1 MQMSKFMT
9 PEIIFG
15 QQSISQV
22 GESLGRLGA
31 SRVFLVSD
39 PGVVNAGW
47 VEQIIHYVKESG
59 LDYFLWTGLT
69 PNPKDYEVHAGVEQ
83 YREYECNAILG
94 VGGGSS
100 IDAAKA
106 IALLGTNG
114 GQIHE
119 YEGVDKITRPLPP
132 MVMVPTTAGAG
143 SEVSQ
148 FSIIADTSR
157 KVKMTI
163 ISKSL
168 IPDIA
173 IIDPQTLTTKDGP
186 LTANTGMDALTH
198 AIESYL
204 SLAATPLTE
213 VLSLQA
219 MKLISQYLRP
229 SVASPYNIEAKQAMA
244 MASLQAGIA
253 FSNAILGA
261 VHAMSHQLGG
271 FLDLPHGEV
280 NAILLPY
287 ILEYNYIAAPERYK
301 NIAEALGEH
310 TSGLSLSDSSRLAL
324 KAVKELASDL
334 QIPDSLAGLTLSAEQ
349 IERLSIHA
357 IRDVCMATNPR
368 EMGIQDVSR
377 IFRQVLQ
384 EGVHGDKTGNIAK
397 ADRDS
402 LFT

>member
-1 MQMSKFMT
+1 MQISKFMT

-15 QQSISQV
+15 RQSIAQT
-22 GESLGRLGA
+22 GESLCRLGA
-31 SRVFLVSD
+31 TRVFLVSD
-39 PGVVNAGW
+39 PGVAQAGW
-47 VEQIIHYVKESG
+47 VEQVIHFLNASG
-59 LDYFLWTGLT
+59 LEHHLWLDVT
-69 PNPKDYEVHAGVEQ
+69 PNPKDYEIHAGVV
-83 YREYECNAILG
+83 EYHRFGGNAIAG
-94 VGGGSS
+94 VGGGSA

-106 IALLGTNG
+106 IALLATNG
-114 GQIHE
+114 GRIQQ

-148 FSIIADTSR
+148 FSIIADTAR
-157 KVKMTI
+157 KMKMTI

-173 IIDPQTLTTKDGP
+173 IIDPQTLTTMDKT

-198 AIESYL
+198 AIESYI

-213 VLSLQA
+213 VYSLQA
-219 MKLISQYLRP
+219 MRLISRYLRP
-229 SVASPYNIEAKQAMA
+229 SVASRYNVEAKEAMA

-287 ILEYNYIAAPERYK
+287 VLEYNYLAAPERFK
-301 NIAEALGEH
+301 NIAEALGEP
-310 TSGLSLSDSSRLAL
+310 TTGLSLHESSRLAL
-324 KAVKELASDL
+324 QAVKNLARDL
-334 QIPDSLAGLTLSAEQ
+334 DIPESFSGLGLLPEHIETLSANAV
-349 IERLSIHA
+349 L
-357 IRDVCMATNPR
+357 DVCMATNPR
-368 EMGIQDVSR
+368 DMGVADVAG
-377 IFRQVLQ
+377 IFR
-384 EGVHGDKTGNIAK
+384 K
-397 ADRDS
+397 A
-402 LFT
+402 L